1 MIIQKQNGKAVP
13 VQNSF
18 KEKFKM
24 VAKTMMGLEE
34 VLADELRA
42 IGAQNIECINRAV
55 LFEGDMRLLYRANY
69 TCRTALAILKP
80 FAEFE
85 ANNDQELYD
94 QVYRIKW
101 EKILD
106 VDCTFMI
113 DSTTSGEIF
122 THSYFAALKT
132 KDAIVDRFRR
142 NFGQRPSIDTENAD
156 YKFNLHIRDN
166 QVTLLINSSGDS
178 LHKRGYRQAVGLAPI
193 NEVLAAG
200 MIKLTGWKCDTNF
213 YDPMCGSGT
222 LLIEAAMMAMNI
234 PAQYYRGDRFAFK
247 RWKEFNLGE
256 WKSVKQEEDRKIGST
271 DFDYEIWGNDI
282 DLNVLSQAEKNL
294 QFTKLHKDVMLFN
307 GSFEDQDPPEGR
319 TLIVTNP
326 PYGERIKI
334 EDLNA
339 MYQQLG
345 DTFKRRYGKDCEVW
359 LITSDFEAMKHIGL
373 KPSKKIPLLN
383 GQLDCRFLQ
392 FELFEGSLKEN
403 RASQGSKGASPV
415 EEERDTGASP
425 VKEER
430 GTGVSPVK
438 KRSTGASPAEED
450 KGAQP
455 VKEGDTGASPV
466 NDNDN
471 D

>member
-1 MIIQKQNGKAVP
+1 MIIQKENGRKTP
-13 VQNSF
+13 VTYSTRDT
-18 KEKFKM
+18 FKM

-34 VLADELRA
+34 ILAEELREC
-42 IGAQNIECINRAV
+42 GAQNIECGARAV
-55 LFEGDMRLLYRANY
+55 TFEGDMRVLYRANY

-85 ANNDQELYD
+85 ANDEQELYNK
-94 QVYRIKW
+94 VYQIKW

-113 DSTTSGEIF
+113 DSTTSGEVF
-122 THSYFAALKT
+122 THSYYAALKT

-142 NFGQRPSIDTENAD
+142 NFGQRPTIDTESPD

-178 LHKRGYRQAVGLAPI
+178 LHKRGYRQAVGIAPI

-200 MIKLTGWKCDTNF
+200 MIKLAGWKCDTNF

-222 LLIEAAMMAMNI
+222 LLIEAAMLANNI
-234 PAQYYRGDRFAFK
+234 PAQYYRGGKFAFK

-256 WKSVKQEEDRKIGST
+256 WKSVKEQEDRKIGSG
-271 DFDYEIWGNDI
+271 DFDCEIWGNDL
-282 DLNVLSQAEKNL
+282 DMQVLEQAEKNL
-294 QFTKLHKDVMLFN
+294 EYTKLHKDVMLYN

-339 MYQQLG
+339 MYELLG
-345 DTFKRRYGKDCEVW
+345 DTFKKKYGENCDVW
-359 LITSDFEAMKHIGL
+359 LITSDFDAMKHIGL
-373 KPSKKIPLLN
+373 KPSAKIPLLN
-383 GQLDCRFLQ
+383 GQLDCRFLH
-392 FELFEGSLKEN
+392 FELYN
-403 RASQGSKGASPV
+403 GSK
-415 EEERDTGASP
+415 
-425 VKEER
+425 K
-430 GTGVSPVK
+430 
-438 KRSTGASPAEED
+438 D
-450 KGAQP
+450 KFKADSD
-455 VKEGDTGASPV
+455 E
-466 NDNDN
+466 
-471 D
+471 